1 MESKGQMPVAD
12 VARSYAQKFI
22 KTSELRDQYLGYSLA
37 LQSYSKTGETH
48 PDARFGDMLVELD
61 SKDEVLNSIYQVS
74 KATAKSLAWT
84 ADAILNIGTYP
95 FRAVGALLTPE
106 EGVGPVEHVW
116 ESLIGDPA
124 GDLEPFK
131 KIIDKAYPEYGEV
144 NSVFFGNAGELLDKK
159 LDQPVGLTPL
169 LHLGPSVKTAKP
181 ATSFAEGLKTFGQW
195 ASIDMIAGWGVATS
209 AGKIVASRQAKI
221 AEFVAGLKKKKFAP
235 IKIQAELTKKGIG
248 GTQQKGIINKAGRF
262 YTQLGLGIMERP
274 GVYALDS
281 ALFSGGAGYFTSL
294 WSESTADFGDQI
306 IEMPWGADIRVTR
319 SDEGLKLLGE
329 FSAGA
334 IVGLGPRFAA
344 FSVSKLFHYIGMT
357 AFEHRLVS
365 KKTMKE
371 LQKIGI
377 MPKDPIASG
386 QELQVYKNLGKA
398 LRDQYTDYEIKEMI
412 KGMRWVGQVLN
423 KIDPDNVLNTSALV
437 GVYMRSNFL
446 RDLRSRTLPENST
459 YLFKKFTAKTKIVE
473 EMTTALRAEEFQ
485 LSKLFTEAIKNSGK
499 TPNPDAAVRLLTKL
513 QKQYNKN
520 IADISEKA
528 SKSSKKTNS
537 MIKEFHDSL
546 SVGEKE
552 NISKTIIKVKKELGD
567 KFKLTEET
575 IHQFKDNAAIV
586 KLGDKV
592 ADEKIGNTILRK
604 GSTADDI
611 DQIGI
616 DFDKVSLRPEF
627 ERLKD
632 VRKAAYDSIP
642 GFNNLKLKVNAR
654 NFIETNET
662 AIKNIVGKRTGM
674 EGVEYHK
681 LDTLIERRAN
691 TINKYILENVTD
703 YKNINKIENNKEFAK
718 HLIEKI
724 TDEKIIE
731 RLGTTGGLRN
741 EIPNIEIPLKVLQEY
756 KSGIRQTSEN
766 IYKVNENASG
776 ALWAH
781 HTELHKNIF
790 PQLLGNNRDVKGVIE
805 FGDVNTLIG
814 THAAPYSRG
823 VGRKATKM
831 TPEFDPA
838 LSGEKQIELF
848 LTKTESRGI
857 AENLELF
864 EKLYPESS
872 LMMNTKTGKLT
883 ISTER
888 ARATGEIRRQQA
900 IDLIQQYW
908 EINLKQKG
916 VKKGIDDLH
925 ESFFTAGIGKHFSV
939 DHGGKNYKGKD
950 MYDFLKRKN
959 IEVSTAS
966 KKATIEYLSFI
977 NEVDTAAALKLDK
990 IGIKR
995 QTKLSEVTQ
1004 SLAGATGRGPAEG
1017 ASLKLLKFIGFDPNA
1032 AGGSTKGLDELLA
1045 VLDKKEIKELQQV
1058 ILDGAI
1064 MQSHGENMGMM
1075 KLMMKNSGLGLYAN
1089 ILPDMAVETRG
1100 LMTLFMSN
1108 EKAMIKLFGA
1118 KKAGDLVDM
1127 ISLTFL
1133 LSTRGDLKHTLSFP
1147 TGLSINSMLARGF
1160 AYWRGVVGAKFL
1172 AADVGIRMM
1181 QKSGGKFLRALATS
1195 DDAIEAVTDLLL
1207 KGKYLP
1213 PRKQRIIFRHLI
1225 EATRMSGDED
1235 LANEGEAAYQKGLH
1249 LFTFLSQ
1256 KEIKEK
1262 NNLEFAEIGG
1272 DENGYKFMEDI
1283 DFIQEFATLKKG
1295 MLGKR

>member
-1 MESKGQMPVAD
+1 MVDTLPDIPEKKPNYDVLATDAGVGLDPPIKEGKIKKEEDPKLQKKEIKEAVTQREAEEVALPKEEEVKVSDYKQFVEGDADNLLDDKEIVDDTIDREQIEPQQKEIDIKPPFEISPSILPFKNRLAQDGFDPETTGVITHPKEILEDPDFDFAGMPIRLTVGNGRITVIDRNTDKKLKSYIYLPPLSPVKHDVPISEPLSKFSPDTAKIIDQGGFNQEDLYENATQDRYYYMLTGFNTKYYKDKKYREEVITEQILKVMESKGQMPVAD

-124 GDLEPFK
+124 GDIEPFK
-131 KIIDKAYPEYGEV
+131 KITDKAYPEYGEV

-181 ATSFAEGLKTFGQW
+181 ATSFAEGLKTAGEW
-195 ASIDMIAGWGVATS
+195 ASIDMIVGWGVATS

-281 ALFSGGAGYFTSL
+281 ALFAGGAGYFTSL

-306 IEMPWGADIRVTR
+306 IEMPWGADIKVTR

-499 TPNPDAAVRLLTKL
+499 TPDPDAAVRLLTKL

-691 TINKYILENVTD
+691 TINKYILENVTE
-703 YKNINKIENNKEFAK
+703 YKN
-718 HLIEKI
+718 L
-724 TDEKIIE
+724 
-731 RLGTTGGLRN
+731 
-741 EIPNIEIPLKVLQEY
+741 
-756 KSGIRQTSEN
+756 
-766 IYKVNENASG
+766 
-776 ALWAH
+776 
-781 HTELHKNIF
+781 
-790 PQLLGNNRDVKGVIE
+790 
-805 FGDVNTLIG
+805 
-814 THAAPYSRG
+814 
-823 VGRKATKM
+823 
-831 TPEFDPA
+831 
-838 LSGEKQIELF
+838 
-848 LTKTESRGI
+848 
-857 AENLELF
+857 
-864 EKLYPESS
+864 
-872 LMMNTKTGKLT
+872 
-883 ISTER
+883 
-888 ARATGEIRRQQA
+888 
-900 IDLIQQYW
+900 
-908 EINLKQKG
+908 
-916 VKKGIDDLH
+916 
-925 ESFFTAGIGKHFSV
+925 
-939 DHGGKNYKGKD
+939 
-950 MYDFLKRKN
+950 
-959 IEVSTAS
+959 
-966 KKATIEYLSFI
+966 
-977 NEVDTAAALKLDK
+977 
-990 IGIKR
+990 
-995 QTKLSEVTQ
+995 
-1004 SLAGATGRGPAEG
+1004 
-1017 ASLKLLKFIGFDPNA
+1017 
-1032 AGGSTKGLDELLA
+1032 KGL
-1045 VLDKKEIKELQQV
+1045 I
-1058 ILDGAI
+1058 
-1064 MQSHGENMGMM
+1064 
-1075 KLMMKNSGLGLYAN
+1075 
-1089 ILPDMAVETRG
+1089 
-1100 LMTLFMSN
+1100 
-1108 EKAMIKLFGA
+1108 
-1118 KKAGDLVDM
+1118 
-1127 ISLTFL
+1127 
-1133 LSTRGDLKHTLSFP
+1133 
-1147 TGLSINSMLARGF
+1147 
-1160 AYWRGVVGAKFL
+1160 
-1172 AADVGIRMM
+1172 
-1181 QKSGGKFLRALATS
+1181 
-1195 DDAIEAVTDLLL
+1195 
-1207 KGKYLP
+1207 
-1213 PRKQRIIFRHLI
+1213 
-1225 EATRMSGDED
+1225 
-1235 LANEGEAAYQKGLH
+1235 
-1249 LFTFLSQ
+1249 
-1256 KEIKEK
+1256 
-1262 NNLEFAEIGG
+1262 
-1272 DENGYKFMEDI
+1272 
-1283 DFIQEFATLKKG
+1283 
-1295 MLGKR
+1295 